1 MCVEKVQGYAN
12 ISYWTR
18 VKNVADQGVILSY
31 ELNCVLNILKYLFY
45 WILFYIFF
53 IKLSVSVIKEDV
65 VILGSHT
72 FTFKF

>member
-1 MCVEKVQGYAN
+1 MQILAIGL
-12 ISYWTR
+12 R

>member
-1 MCVEKVQGYAN
+1 MQILAIGL
-12 ISYWTR
+12 R

-53 IKLSVSVIKEDV
+53 Y
-65 VILGSHT
+65 
-72 FTFKF
+72 